1 VDRRRQLLAIA
12 FGGAVGTVVR
22 IGLYELLPVGSDLPW
37 ATLAVNV
44 AGAFAL
50 GALAAATLGD
60 DPLSGWRMPL
70 LGTGLCGALT
80 TFSGLCWEML
90 DLIDRG
96 RAGTAL
102 AYVSL
107 SLVLGVAAAVA
118 GGRLASAR
126 DPAGERAA

>member
-1 VDRRRQLLAIA
+1 M
-12 FGGAVGTVVR
+12 GGAVGTLTR
-22 IGLYELLPVGSDLPW
+22 LGLYELVPVGSGVPW

-50 GALAAATLGD
+50 GAIATATLGD
-60 DPLSGWRMPL
+60 DPPSGWRMPL

-96 RAGTAL
+96 RAATAL

-107 SLVLGVAAAVA
+107 SIVIGLAAAIA
-118 GGRLASAR
+118 GTRVIKSAGAAPGRSR
-126 DPAGERAA
+126 